1 LLLFCDSFDHYNT
14 AQIPVKW
21 PLFGGGGASI
31 QGLVARTG
39 QAIRFTNSFCGV
51 GKFLPLSNRV
61 ILGFAFALP
70 FPAAGAMCCFWDD
83 IGGAT
88 QVTLTPLS
96 SGLLQVRSG
105 GASGTVL
112 GTTAGPLPT
121 VGFHYLE
128 VAVTFGNPGG
138 SVEVRVD
145 TVPVLVLSGV
155 NTAPSGFPFVTIFGI
170 NRDSGPAPT
179 AGLPVV
185 WFVDD
190 LYIVDDQGGIN
201 DDFLNAPSV
210 QCLNPSGEGAL
221 SGWQP
226 VGLTPNYRC
235 VDGSTDPLVVPHLLA
250 SDIGQAD
257 LYPVPAPAGEPVY
270 AVQTC
275 IMRTGLLDVL
285 TTGVQELIRSG
296 GTDFPGPTWI
306 GSNTYYGCTPH
317 DVDPFTNA
325 PWTADGVGAAQ
336 FGQALA
342 PF

>member
-1 LLLFCDSFDHYNT
+1 MLLFCDSFDHYFT
-14 AQIPVKW
+14 EQIPYKW
-21 PLFGGGGASI
+21 PIVGGGGA
-31 QGLVARTG
+31 QVQPGVAHTG
-39 QAIRFTNSFCGV
+39 QAMRFTNSFCGV
-51 GKFLPLSNRV
+51 GKFLPLSHRI
-61 ILGFAFALP
+61 ILGFWFALP
-70 FPAAGAMCCFWDD
+70 FPVAGAMCSFWDD
-83 IGGAT
+83 LGGAT

-96 SGLLQVRSG
+96 SGRLQVRSG
-105 GASGTVL
+105 GASGPVL
-112 GTTAGPLPT
+112 GTTPDPLPT
-121 VGFHYLE
+121 IGFHSLE
-128 VAVTFGNPGG
+128 VDVTFDDPGG

-145 TVPVLVLSGV
+145 TVPVLVLTGV
-155 NTAPSGFPFVTIFGI
+155 NTAPSGSPTCTIFGM
-170 NRDSGPAPT
+170 NSDTGPSPAN
-179 AGLPVV
+179 GLFAA

-190 LYIVDDQGGIN
+190 LYVCDDQGGIN
-201 DDFLNAPSV
+201 DDFLNAPIV

-226 VGLTPNYRC
+226 VGFPVNWQC
-235 VDGSTDPLVVPHLLA
+235 VDGRPGVFTVPHLLA

-275 IMRTGLLDVL
+275 ILRTGLLDVL

-296 GTDFPGPTWI
+296 GSDFAGPTWI
-306 GSNTYYGCTPH
+306 GSNTYFGCTQH
-317 DVDPFTNA
+317 DTDPFTAA